1 MTDPFA
7 WLPDADR
14 RLLESY
20 RRIGCAEAEALL
32 AVGGDLLQRSSG
44 PGGDVDPAHLQR
56 FLDAAGLTCDDVRD
70 ALGLRFDAAG

>member
-7 WLPDADR
+7 WLPEADR
-14 RLLESY
+14 RLLASY
-20 RRIGCAEAEALL
+20 RRIGCSEQEARL

-44 PGGDVDPAHLQR
+44 PSPDVDRAELER
-56 FLDAAGLTCDDVRD
+56 YLDAAGLTVDEVYD

>member
-7 WLPDADR
+7 WLPEAER

-20 RRIGCAEAEALL
+20 RRIGCSEAEALL

-44 PGGDVDPAHLQR
+44 PGGDVDPADLQR
-56 FLDAAGLTCDDVRD
+56 FLDAAGLSADDVRD
-70 ALGLRFDAAG
+70 ALGLRFDATG

>member
-7 WLPDADR
+7 WLPEPDR

-20 RRIGCAEAEALL
+20 RRIGCSEDEALL

-44 PGGDVDPAHLQR
+44 PGGDVDPADLRR